1 MNWSEGSIRSGA
13 AIALNAEER
22 SRRTMGS
29 QTSAPT
35 AEQEWTVNDMRL
47 IDADAL
53 KEKLRKERDAIP
65 LTYTER
71 YGFGVEFPSGFG
83 QARRGGV
90 KTALR
95 CMEQTPTIDAVPVVR
110 CKDCRF
116 VEKSDDES
124 IYLCLRKMLG
134 MIRSD
139 DFCSYGKRKD
149 GDTDG

>member
-1 MNWSEGSIRSGA
+1 
-13 AIALNAEER
+13 
-22 SRRTMGS
+22 
-29 QTSAPT
+29 
-35 AEQEWTVNDMRL
+35 MRL

-110 CKDCRF
+110 CKDCKHWDS
-116 VEKSDDES
+116 ESDLPGCVNEFNGLVCS
-124 IYLCLRKMLG
+124 RP
-134 MIRSD
+134 D
-139 DFCSYGKRKD
+139 DFCSYGERKEN
-149 GDTDG
+149 

>member
-1 MNWSEGSIRSGA
+1 
-13 AIALNAEER
+13 
-22 SRRTMGS
+22 
-29 QTSAPT
+29 
-35 AEQEWTVNDMRL
+35 MRL

-53 KEKLRKERDAIP
+53 KEKLLKERDAIP

-71 YGFGVEFPSGFG
+71 YCFGVQFPSSFG

-110 CKDCRF
+110 CKDCKHWSYT
-116 VEKSDDES
+116 VS
-124 IYLCLRKMLG
+124 LG
-134 MIRSD
+134 RHECNIFNGAYEFIGYPTLAT

-149 GDTDG
+149 EAK